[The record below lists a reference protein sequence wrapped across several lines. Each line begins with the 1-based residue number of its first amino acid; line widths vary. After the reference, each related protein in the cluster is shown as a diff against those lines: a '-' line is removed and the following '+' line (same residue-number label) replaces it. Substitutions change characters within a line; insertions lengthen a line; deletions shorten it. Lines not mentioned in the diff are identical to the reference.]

1 MAPTPEQVTSAL
13 SALLSQVGPDRS
25 GEVATYI
32 PELAT
37 ADPEAFG
44 IGLAGVD
51 GARYAVGDSQ
61 ALFTIQ
67 SVSKPFVHALALA
80 DRGLDGV
87 LDAVGSEPSGRA
99 FNAMGVEPGTGRPAN
114 PMINAGAIAT
124 TGLVRADSPADRFER
139 IAAWLSAFA
148 GRELAMDEAVYRSEV
163 ATGDRNRALAYLVR
177 SSGHLADDPLEVVD
191 TYFRQC
197 AVLVTA
203 SDLAVMGA
211 TLASGGRNPMTGR
224 QVVTGEVARHVLS
237 VMATCGMY
245 DYSGRWLLHVGM
257 PAKSGVAGGLVAV
270 SPGRFG
276 VGVFSPRLD
285 DRGNSVRGVAAL
297 KLASATLGLHLLA
310 DPDRDGV

>member
-1 MAPTPEQVTSAL
+1 MVVRPERVTPAL
-13 SALLSQVGPDRS
+13 SALHARVAGDRS
-25 GEVATYI
+25 GAVADYI
-32 PELAT
+32 PELAR
-37 ADPEAFG
+37 ADPERLG
-44 IGLAGVD
+44 IALAGMD
-51 GARYAVGDSQ
+51 GGRYEVGD
-61 ALFTIQ
+61 AGVAFTIQ

-80 DRGLDGV
+80 DRGLAGV

-124 TGLVRADSPADRFER
+124 TALVRAGSQVERFER
-139 IAAWLSAFA
+139 IRAWLSAFA
-148 GRELAMDEAVYRSEV
+148 GRELGVDEAVYRSE
-163 ATGDRNRALAYLVR
+163 AETGDRNRALGYLVR
-177 SSGHLADDPLEVVD
+177 AAGYLDGDVLGVVD

-197 AVLVTA
+197 AVLVTTV
-203 SDLAVMGA
+203 DLAVMGA
-211 TLASGGRNPMTGR
+211 TLATGGRNPVTGE
-224 QVVTGEVARHVLS
+224 QVVTGEVAQHVLS

-257 PAKSGVAGGLVAV
+257 PAKSGVSGGLVAV

-297 KLASATLGLHLLA
+297 KLASATLGLHLLH
-310 DPDRDGV
+310 DPLRRDA